1 MKKCLTPDV
10 KQSIMK
16 EENQQKNEKIFSV
29 SEYIG
34 LVNRGLREF
43 AAKIIGEVSEV
54 KAGPTGHVYFSLK
67 DEKNKG
73 VINCIIWKS
82 RYQLYGIEL
91 KEGLKIIAS
100 GYPEIY
106 APTGRISFLAE
117 VIEHA
122 GEGELKKEYEK
133 LKKKL
138 TEEGLFAKERKRPI
152 PAYPQKIGVI
162 TSLKGAVIAD
172 FSNNLGRFGFRVK
185 IIDSRVEGQTAVAD
199 LLLSIRTFKKQ
210 NIETLIIMRGGG
222 SLESMM
228 AFNNELLVREVAN
241 FPVPVIAAIGHH
253 KDVSLVTLTADL
265 AVDTPS
271 IAATALTESWKQ
283 ATLFLE
289 RYETNIIG
297 NYEEALDNADNFI
310 NQATETVREYCDSI
324 FNKYKEIENRLRISL
339 RNFQNALLNV
349 KMDLRNS
356 ITKSFS
362 GFKAILFRVIKQ
374 LEYAEKAVNSH
385 NPERQLMLG
394 YSIAR
399 CNGRIIRTVK
409 NTKIGDN
416 IDIQVTDGKIN
427 SEAKRISF
435 SSSPSPQKRG
445 SVSKKYK

>member
-1 MKKCLTPDV
+1 M
-10 KQSIMK
+10 
-16 EENQQKNEKIFSV
+16 EEEHQQKAEKIFSV
-29 SEYIG
+29 SDYIKIINQG
-34 LVNRGLREF
+34 LKDFR
-43 AAKIIGEVSEV
+43 AKIIGEVSEISF
-54 KAGPTGHVYFSLK
+54 GPTGHVYFSLK
-67 DEKNKG
+67 DES

-117 VIEHA
+117 VIEYA

-138 TEEGLFAKERKRPI
+138 TEEGLFVKERKRPI

-172 FSNNLGRFGFRVK
+172 FSNNLGRFGFKVK
-185 IIDSRVEGQTAVAD
+185 IIDSRVEGQAAVAD
-199 LLLSIRTFKKQ
+199 LLLSIRIFKKQ
-210 NIETLIIMRGGG
+210 DIEVLVVMRGGG

-228 AFNNELLVREVAN
+228 AFNNELLVREVVN

-253 KDVSLVTLTADL
+253 KDVTLMALAADL
-265 AVDTPS
+265 AVSTPS
-271 IAATALTESWKQ
+271 IAATTLTESWKQ

-289 RYETNIIG
+289 RHERNIIS
-297 NYEEALDNADNFI
+297 NYEEVLDNTHDLI
-310 NQATETVREYCDSI
+310 NQAVETIREYSDSI
-324 FNKYKEIENRLRISL
+324 FNRYKEIENGLRISL

-349 KMDLRNS
+349 KMNLRDS

-362 GFKAILFRVIKQ
+362 GFKSLLSKVNQQ
-374 LEYAEKAVNSH
+374 LEHAEKIVNLN

-394 YSIAR
+394 YSIAS
-399 CNGRIIRTVK
+399 CEGKIIKQVK
-409 NTKIGDN
+409 DTKIGKN
-416 IDIQVTDGKIN
+416 IDLRVVDGIIISEVRNINKIT
-427 SEAKRISF
+427 ERKRSGF
-435 SSSPSPQKRG
+435 TPPTMPY
-445 SVSKKYK
+445 V

>member
-1 MKKCLTPDV
+1 M
-10 KQSIMK
+10 
-16 EENQQKNEKIFSV
+16 ENNNLKLNIRTDEIIFSI
-29 SEYIG
+29 SEYIELLNIG
-34 LVNRGLREF
+34 LKKSR
-43 AAKIIGEVSEV
+43 AKIIGEVSEV
-54 KAGPTGHVYFSLK
+54 NFGPTGHVYFSLK
-67 DEKNKG
+67 DEKDKS

-91 KEGLKIIAS
+91 KEGLKIIAA

-106 APTGRISFLAE
+106 APTGRISFLAD

-138 TEEGLFAKERKRPI
+138 TEGGLFAKERKRPI

-172 FSNNLGRFGFRVK
+172 FSNNLGRFGFKVK
-185 IIDSRVEGQTAVAD
+185 IIDSRVEGQAAVAD
-199 LLLSIRTFKKQ
+199 LLLSIRIFKKQ
-210 NIETLIIMRGGG
+210 DIEALVIMRGGG

-228 AFNNELLVREVAN
+228 AFNNELLVREVVN

-253 KDVSLVTLTADL
+253 KDVTLLAQAADL

-271 IAATALTESWKQ
+271 IAATELCESWKQ

-289 RYETNIIG
+289 RYEKNIIS
-297 NYEEALDNADNFI
+297 NYEETLGNAHNFI
-310 NQATETVREYCDSI
+310 NQATETIREYSDSI
-324 FNKYKEIENRLRISL
+324 FNRYKEIENGLRISL

-349 KMDLRNS
+349 KINLRNS
-356 ITKSFS
+356 VIKSFS
-362 GFKAILFRVIKQ
+362 GFKTLLFRVTKQ
-374 LEYAEKAVNSH
+374 LEYAEKSVNSH

-409 NTKIGDN
+409 NTRIGDN

-427 SEAKRISF
+427 SKV
-435 SSSPSPQKRG
+435 KN
-445 SVSKKYK
+445 VWLKKNQIPKI